1 MYIVTFFVNYDLIWY
16 LLVCWAEFMLIF
28 FNQSSWFANSWRS
41 DYFITQNNINSI
53 TFCKMSSHSYNS
65 RSDTSV
71 GDSNAV
77 ETSELISNLGWTD
90 SDLRI

>member
-1 MYIVTFFVNYDLIWY
+1 
-16 LLVCWAEFMLIF
+16 
-28 FNQSSWFANSWRS
+28 
-41 DYFITQNNINSI
+41 
-53 TFCKMSSHSYNS
+53 MSSHSYNS